1 MLDEGRG
8 LVPDI
13 PSIHEFFPLHYAAAA
28 QSIECAALLL
38 DRGANPSASV
48 GDNGI
53 TPLFLAARFGS
64 ALIINMLFDMDA
76 KFEPTAMRNGLSNP
90 LNESLRC
97 KHLDCFDVLI
107 ERGLVPSQAR
117 GSRNYTPLMYAITNE
132 LYEAVPIL
140 LDKGVDVNAVSS
152 SNHYSALYL
161 ACLSGNYRLV
171 RMLNSAAT
179 LRMDVRGPGQS
190 TPIHWAATSCVPDI
204 VRYVIECGADV
215 HAVNANGET
224 AIADAL
230 RPRRTTDKSAQSQER
245 SVLDQIAT
253 LRILVENGLSV
264 NGQRKDKSFFVQTY
278 LTRPLSVD
286 VRVLDYMFSAEPDP
300 LNWRLVT
307 PRNETLG
314 DYMWNLRC
322 ERSEVKT
329 FLQQKLL
336 EKDYVPK
343 TK

>member
-1 MLDEGRG
+1 MLDEGNG
-8 LVPDI
+8 LVPDVF
-13 PSIHEFFPLHYAAAA
+13 SANEFFPLHYAAAA
-28 QSIECAALLL
+28 RSIECAALLL
-38 DRGANPSASV
+38 DRGANPSGSDR
-48 GDNGI
+48 DNGI

-64 ALIINMLFDMDA
+64 ALICNMLFD
-76 KFEPTAMRNGLSNP
+76 KGVNFEPAMRTGVSNP

-107 ERGLVPSQAR
+107 ERGLVPSEAR

-152 SNHYSALYL
+152 SNHYCALYL
-161 ACLSGNYRLV
+161 ACLAGNYRLV

-179 LRMDVRGPGQS
+179 LRMDVRGPGES

-215 HAVNANGET
+215 HAVNRNGET

-230 RPRRTTDKSAQSQER
+230 RPRKATDKSASSQER
-245 SVLDQIAT
+245 FVLDQIAT

-278 LTRPLSVD
+278 LTRPSSVD

-300 LNWRLVT
+300 LDWHLVT
-307 PRNETLG
+307 ARNETLG
-314 DYMWNLRC
+314 DYMWNLRVPS

-336 EKDYVPK
+336 EKGYTPRS
-343 TK
+343 